1 MVFIS
6 FFRGTPLMA
15 KLFCFYFGIIH
26 LFSSLVLIDSRR
38 KEDYSIY
45 MDNMGD
51 FTMGGMFT
59 IYSIIVILLT

>member
-1 MVFIS
+1 
-6 FFRGTPLMA
+6 MA